1 MFVVKQSNGE
11 VVGCIIRCLAVSVC
25 SGNIPRQKQ
34 LYNAV
39 LLLEAFVPSKLSL
52 RCIDKC
58 MHNRK
63 QLGNSCKL
71 TAFYIIPCFQVGS
84 GFSRLGT
91 AATIKGET
99 WLLLTIAL
107 RQHFKP
113 IMLFT
118 LFPNTDYL
126 VYPQNFWGGKYS
138 I

>member
-25 SGNIPRQKQ
+25 SGNIPRQEQ

-71 TAFYIIPCFQVGS
+71 TAFYIIPCF
-84 GFSRLGT
+84 
-91 AATIKGET
+91 
-99 WLLLTIAL
+99 
-107 RQHFKP
+107 
-113 IMLFT
+113 
-118 LFPNTDYL
+118 
-126 VYPQNFWGGKYS
+126 
-138 I
+138 